1 MTEDEARERAREQ
14 IESGGL
20 VSAIAERIG
29 ESSGVRAVFGE
40 PVERDGVIVI
50 PVARACWGAGGGGGG
65 EGEDEGYGA
74 GGGTIAAPHGFIE
87 VADGKARYRRLRSPL
102 RTVLLLA
109 VVALAGAGAVL
120 LAQRWER

>member
-1 MTEDEARERAREQ
+1 MTEEEARTRAREQ

-20 VSAIAERIG
+20 VPALAERIG
-29 ESSGVRAVFGE
+29 KSAGVRAVFAD
-40 PVERDGVIVI
+40 PVEREGVTVI

-74 GGGTIAAPHGFIE
+74 GGGTMAAPHGFIE
-87 VADGKARYRRLRSPL
+87 VGDGKARYRRLRSPL
-102 RTVLLLA
+102 RTALLL
-109 VVALAGAGAVL
+109 VVAALAGAGAAV